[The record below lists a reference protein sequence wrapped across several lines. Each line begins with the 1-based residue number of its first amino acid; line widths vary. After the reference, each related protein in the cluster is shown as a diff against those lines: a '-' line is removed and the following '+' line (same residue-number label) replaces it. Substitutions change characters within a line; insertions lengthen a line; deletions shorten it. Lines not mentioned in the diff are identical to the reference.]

1 MLTMNQITTLV
12 RVAQEMANEAGV
24 PMYLVPYG
32 DSLRITREK
41 GVYFEKFSPVRWR
54 YEPEEYL

>member
-1 MLTMNQITTLV
+1 
-12 RVAQEMANEAGV
+12 MANEAGV